1 MNNQLKQRSHQQP
14 TKIRRASRC
23 GAALAGVLL
32 LTGVAACGDQDSPP
46 QAEAEATVARP
57 KSEIRLSDTA
67 IDMPAQMPGGLV
79 DVQLDASP
87 STKRSHHLAF
97 FRRND
102 GVSVKQLEQASDAE
116 FDSLVTYEGG
126 NAQVNAG
133 ASQAVT
139 FDLDPGNYTVI
150 DFDEQQNM
158 LIAETTVGAPTE
170 GAAEPTAKGTIKLG
184 PGMKI
189 TLPKDFDGT
198 GVW

>member
-1 MNNQLKQRSHQQP
+1 M
-14 TKIRRASRC
+14 
-23 GAALAGVLL
+23 
-32 LTGVAACGDQDSPP
+32 
-46 QAEAEATVARP
+46 ARP

-133 ASQAVT
+133 ADMPPIRLYGWIDAGVQRWFTGGNALLGTVAPSEATT
-139 FDLDPGNYTVI
+139 FVLGNINLYLDIQPVELHQRTGLVIGSRDDVDLYEAFMRG
-150 DFDEQQNM
+150 ERK
-158 LIAETTVGAPTE
+158 A
-170 GAAEPTAKGTIKLG
+170 
-184 PGMKI
+184 
-189 TLPKDFDGT
+189 
-198 GVW
+198 